1 VSNLLGAAISDGERK
16 ILREP
21 EVKRRSGKSR
31 AQRWRDI
38 RAGLF
43 PAPIELGP
51 NSIGWFE
58 DEIDDWLAS
67 RPRRTYGAEHAA

>member
-1 VSNLLGAAISDGERK
+1 MTDIQANGVRK

-21 EVKRRSGKSR
+21 EVKQRTGRSR
-31 AQRWRDI
+31 PQRWRDI
-38 RAGLF
+38 RAGKF

-67 RPRRTYGAEHAA
+67 RRRRTYGAAQAA